1 VTRAAELIIQA
12 LLPRKA
18 APILERHTGL
28 PYGWGLWLRALPER
42 LGVISREKS
51 ERIVSDLVARPP
63 RPPGAIAPAL
73 GFWRGLRSLFYQDWD
88 PPPREE
94 RGIRWLA
101 GFTSLLMHLLFVL
114 LLIWVAVVRLPP
126 VPSDAGDSSRVQV
139 EFVGRGTPEEA
150 GGGAPQATASPA
162 AAASGGEAASQDAS
176 TAPTPRRMP
185 EIVPPSPTLATETPQ
200 VREREISE
208 PAPRAPQPVQV
219 TETPEPTRAYV
230 LPTPT
235 LQRDPI
241 TAPTLTP
248 REMSVPQREI
258 TVLETPA
265 VPRVNPE
272 PGMVA
277 PQLSRPVPQV
287 REREVAAPLPQVRTA
302 EVPTRVAPIRDL
314 QRPAPGV
321 REREIAAPTSATTTG
336 TATSTSTPAT
346 TVSRDSGAGSE
357 AAPRTTTSGVQPGA
371 TRAGPAQ
378 ADRSGGWATPQR
390 GDDWGASQ
398 RNVAGDSGANAGQ
411 KPGLFNADGSV
422 RIPQGAGGGGP
433 ATADRGAP
441 GGGNDQWTREK
452 IDTSGTWLQ
461 RPPYDY
467 EPTSFDKY
475 WVPNESLLAEWVRR
489 NIREAVIPI
498 PGTNKKIRCVV
509 SVLQLGGGC
518 GLFDPN
524 LNEQPASARPP
535 PEIPT
540 KRTPIPTDS

>member
-1 VTRAAELIIQA
+1 MTRAAELIIQA

-42 LGVISREKS
+42 LGIINREKS
-51 ERIVSDLVARPP
+51 EAIVSDLVARPP
-63 RPPGAIAPAL
+63 RPPGPIAPAL

-101 GFTSLLMHLLFVL
+101 GFTSLLMHLLFL
-114 LLIWVAVVRLPP
+114 LLLVWVAIVRLPP
-126 VPSDAGDSSRVQV
+126 QPADAGDSSRVQV
-139 EFVGRGTPEEA
+139 EFVGRGTPEET
-150 GGGAPQATASPA
+150 GGGAPQATTSPA
-162 AAASGGEAASQDAS
+162 TAATEGEASSQQASAV
-176 TAPTPRRMP
+176 PTPRRMP
-185 EIVPPSPTLATETPQ
+185 EIVPPSPSLATETPQ
-200 VREREISE
+200 VREREVSE
-208 PAPRAPQPVQV
+208 PAPQPPQPVQV
-219 TETPEPTRAYV
+219 TETPEPPRAYV
-230 LPTPT
+230 LPPPN
-235 LQRDPI
+235 LRRDPV
-241 TAPTLTP
+241 TAPTITP
-248 REMSVPQREI
+248 REMSIPQREV

-272 PGMVA
+272 RGIA
-277 PQLSRPVPQV
+277 TPQLSRPVPQV
-287 REREVAAPLPQVRTA
+287 QEREVAAPLPQVRTA

-314 QRPAPGV
+314 QTPAPGV
-321 REREIAAPTSATTTG
+321 RERTIAAPSTTPATG
-336 TATSTSTPAT
+336 TATTASTPAPST
-346 TVSRDSGAGSE
+346 SRDSGSGAQ
-357 AAPRTTTSGVQPGA
+357 AARPATTSGVQPGA
-371 TRAGPAQ
+371 TRSGPAQ

-390 GDDWGASQ
+390 GDDWGASR

-422 RIPQGAGGGGP
+422 RVPAGTGDSGP

-452 IDTSGTWLQ
+452 IDSSGTWLQ
-461 RPPYDY
+461 RAPYDY
-467 EPTSFDKY
+467 EPTTFDKY

-498 PGTNKKIRCVV
+498 PGTSKKIRCVV

-524 LNEQPASARPP
+524 LSEQPASARPP
-535 PEIPT
+535 PEIPV